1 MTLSVNQ
8 LKQWQLAVTPINYA
22 VCYEYIKKSNTNLVE
37 SINRQQLLKQHL
49 SAFFMEELYK
59 EHVLNQSKFRDEI
72 IADLEKILNSSQN
85 NLEKSSSAAQR
96 LITRLD
102 ENIPELLSVDKNKVK
117 SAVAKLQDATSLFKK
132 QQQLLTEQLAMAQ
145 IHAQSLQ
152 EELDEAR
159 KEIYLDPVTGMYN
172 RKGMTKHIEAWLT
185 EDAEKSIAAIIVS
198 VDHFPQFSQRFGTLI
213 GDVILSKIA
222 NKISSYVD
230 KSGLP
235 VRSSDDEFIII
246 LPDVDG
252 SIVSE
257 IAAKIKQGIE
267 KLRFVSV
274 QSGIRLP
281 QMSVSLGVSEMKKQE
296 PLNQFIKR
304 TQKSINQ

>member
-1 MTLSVNQ
+1 
-8 LKQWQLAVTPINYA
+8 
-22 VCYEYIKKSNTNLVE
+22 
-37 SINRQQLLKQHL
+37 
-49 SAFFMEELYK
+49 MEELYK

-72 IADLEKILNSSQN
+72 IADLEKILNSSKN